1 MFKLKSV
8 FFGERSV
15 TKVAGL
21 FDSNEVAQHAAQ
33 NLIDHSPLDASQV
46 RVLGPSD
53 TIATY
58 GSGVGRGIGRAVEPE
73 QQGIWR
79 TLIKSHLAA
88 GVLGMLAGGL
98 VFVLLM
104 AIGFQA
110 VVSTPGLSLL
120 ALAGFGLMFGLM
132 VGGALSLR
140 PDHGRVIT
148 VVRHGLEH
156 GQWAVIAHP
165 RDARQTHLA
174 VKALQPGSAR
184 VVRSF

>member
-46 RVLGPSD
+46 RVLGPTD
-53 TIATY
+53 TVTTY
-58 GSGVGRGIGRAVEPE
+58 GSGVGRAVEPE

-88 GVLGMLAGGL
+88 GVLGLLAGGL

-140 PDHGRVIT
+140 PDHGRVVT
-148 VVRHGLEH
+148 VVRRGLEH

-165 RDARQTHLA
+165 RNARQTHLA

>member
-21 FDSNEVAQHAAQ
+21 FDSNEVAQQAAQ
-33 NLIDHSPLDASQV
+33 SLIENSPLDASQV

-53 TIATY
+53 SVATY
-58 GSGVGRGIGRAVEPE
+58 GSGVGRAVEPE
-73 QQGIWR
+73 QQSIWC
-79 TLIKSHLAA
+79 TLIKSHVAA
-88 GVLGMLAGGL
+88 GAIGVLVGVL
-98 VFVLLM
+98 VFALAM

-140 PDHGRVIT
+140 PDHGRVHT
-148 VVRHGLEH
+148 VVRQGLEH

-165 RDARQTHLA
+165 RNAHQTHVA
-174 VKALQPGSAR
+174 VRALQPGSAR